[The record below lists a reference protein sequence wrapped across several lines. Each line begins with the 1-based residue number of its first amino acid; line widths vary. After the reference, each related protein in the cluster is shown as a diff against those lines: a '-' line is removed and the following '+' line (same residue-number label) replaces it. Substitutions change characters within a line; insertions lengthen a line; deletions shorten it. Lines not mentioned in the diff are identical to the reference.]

1 MRVVRRIGRVNLDWS
16 GRNLFSIVTNLKNN
30 GVGRVVV
37 RHSFLNRYPEKS
49 YYRLTEVQPNF
60 CDGKRRTGKAWGIKV
75 FRGKEFPR
83 PCGIDACHKAD
94 WKLIPKEEEEEFCKL
109 TATDVRETQTVPLS
123 MEFPPLLKAMI
134 LAKKTEN
141 GESLPEDLRLK
152 LTINKGPFSTEVKQ
166 QDKHP

>member
-1 MRVVRRIGRVNLDWS
+1 MRLIRRIGKVNLDWS
-16 GRNLFSIVTNLKNN
+16 GKTLFSLLTNLKNN

-60 CDGKRRTGKAWGIKV
+60 CDSQRRTGIAKGIKV
-75 FRGKEFPR
+75 FRGKEYPH
-83 PCGIDACHKAD
+83 PCGINACHKAD
-94 WKLIPKEEEEEFCKL
+94 WRLIPKEEEEEFCKL
-109 TATDVRETQTVPLS
+109 TATDVRETRTVPLT

-134 LAKKTEN
+134 LAKKAEN
-141 GESLPEDLRLK
+141 GEPLPEDLRLK
-152 LTINKGPFSTEVKQ
+152 LTVSKGQFSAEVSQ